1 MQTIG
6 KKQFATEM
14 KIIGNFKDLLQDNT
28 GNDIVSFLVSN
39 FSHKTQLSTLE
50 KDKTYSIEIKEV
62 KSKRSIE
69 QNRYMWALLHEIDV
83 AMNGE
88 RSNDE
93 WSVYIQCLERAGAKF
108 DYIGCLPEAEQ
119 ALKEN
124 FRAVKFIKKI
134 DLNGKDG
141 NMYKVFIGSSKMNVQ
156 EMKMLID
163 TVLDVASECGIETSY
178 WQEVLK

>member
-1 MQTIG
+1 
-6 KKQFATEM
+6 M
-14 KIIGNFKDLLQDNT
+14 KIVGNFKDLLQDST
-28 GNDIVSFLVSN
+28 GNGIVSFSISN
-39 FSHKTQLSTLE
+39 FSHKNQLATLE
-50 KDKTYSIEIKEV
+50 HDKTYSIEIKEV

-93 WSVYIQCLERAGAKF
+93 WSVYIQCLERAGAKY

-124 FRAVKFIKKI
+124 FRAVKKIKEI
-134 DLNGKDG
+134 DLNGKKG
-141 NMYKVFIGSSKMNVQ
+141 VMFKCFIGSSKMNVQ
-156 EMKMLID
+156 EMNMLIETALD
-163 TVLDVASECGIETSY
+163 MAHEVGINTVFYD
-178 WQEVLK
+178 EVLR

>member
-1 MQTIG
+1 MQTVG
-6 KKQFATEM
+6 KKQFAVEM
-14 KIIGNFKDLLQDNT
+14 KIIGNFKDLLQDST
-28 GNDIVSFLVSN
+28 GKGIVSFLVSN
-39 FSHKTQLSTLE
+39 FSHKNQLATLE
-50 KDKTYSIEIKEV
+50 HDKTYSIEIKEI

-119 ALKEN
+119 ALREN

-156 EMKMLID
+156 EMNMLIE
-163 TVLDVASECGIETSY
+163 TALDMAHEVGINTSY
-178 WQEVLK
+178 YDEVLR